1 MAYSKFYQIVASR
14 CLPFKWLAEEWS
26 DAQTTTFLYIHR
38 VTFVA
43 NVCSFYYESKALAAN
58 FNLHNNSLPLQYFV
72 AAKRSS
78 WSRVVLRLIVDQN
91 EVDRLEAMFNN
102 GVRQITR
109 GNFLSSNLQ
118 VASCQFH
125 YFLV

>member
-1 MAYSKFYQIVASR
+1 MFVVFIMNQKRWRRTSIF
-14 CLPFKWLAEEWS
+14 
-26 DAQTTTFLYIHR
+26 TTTLYR
-38 VTFVA
+38 CNT
-43 NVCSFYYESKALAAN
+43 L
-58 FNLHNNSLPLQYFV
+58 LQPSEV
-72 AAKRSS
+72 VG